1 MIGYSIQKYRTDM
14 LKRILLCQLLI
25 LSVTRGLRAQ
35 DIQMTR
41 TGRITFHAGSSLEDI
56 DATNNEVASAFNA
69 KTGELAFTV
78 LVKSFHFRRTLM
90 EEHFNEVYM
99 QSNKFPRAT
108 FSGKVVNVATLNLT
122 KDGDYPV
129 NVEGD
134 LSIHGVTKKISIPG
148 TIGVNQGKISSKTK
162 YPHRYQTVPI
172 FRAFNRQTC
181 VKCYPLL
188 FIRPCKK
195 LFGVLIRR

>member
-1 MIGYSIQKYRTDM
+1 M

-162 YPHRYQTVPI
+162 
-172 FRAFNRQTC
+172 FR
-181 VKCYPLL
+181 
-188 FIRPCKK
+188 
-195 LFGVLIRR
+195 VLVADYDISIPSVVADKFAKDVEVNVECLYEPR